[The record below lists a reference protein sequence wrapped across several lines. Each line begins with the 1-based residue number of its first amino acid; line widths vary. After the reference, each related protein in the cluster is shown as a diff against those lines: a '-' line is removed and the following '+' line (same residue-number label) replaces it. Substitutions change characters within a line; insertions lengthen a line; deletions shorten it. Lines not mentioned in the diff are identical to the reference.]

1 MERPLPCNAMKDGG
15 AALFGMGPLIMVE
28 LLLFIYSFIITRVAS
43 HVLREVSVLLE
54 LFPADIAWKFS
65 IRIINA

>member
-1 MERPLPCNAMKDGG
+1 MKDGS
-15 AALFGMGPLIMVE
+15 ATLFGMRPFL
-28 LLLFIYSFIITRVAS
+28 SFIHFITRVAS
-43 HVLREVSVLLE
+43 HVLREMSVLLE

>member
-15 AALFGMGPLIMVE
+15 AALFGIGPFIMVG
-28 LLLFIYSFIITRVAS
+28 LLLFIYPFITRVAS